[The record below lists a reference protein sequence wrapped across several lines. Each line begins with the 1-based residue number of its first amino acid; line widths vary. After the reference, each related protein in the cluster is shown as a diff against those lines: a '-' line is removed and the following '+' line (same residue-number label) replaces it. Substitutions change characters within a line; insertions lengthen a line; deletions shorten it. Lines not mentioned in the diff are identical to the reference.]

1 MKRLLAW
8 AGRTFVTLRESI
20 LDALVEVKVNRARIV
35 LQTLGVILGVGSLVA
50 VQGLSDSGRRQSVKF
65 FDEFGG
71 LKKILVLNKP
81 LKERVQTAQML
92 KSHGLDWEDVEAL
105 RREIPFATQV
115 DPIAEA
121 NLLVRTPTYH
131 KEREIAGATP
141 DYQAVYKFFPARGR
155 FLIDDDLVSM
165 SRVVVLGDSAA
176 RLYFGNEDPLGK
188 TLYIGDAGFRVVG
201 VLRRKEFYFNE
212 GDRNA
217 LEWMNR
223 LTIIPITA
231 LYARFTG
238 DPDKKVD
245 YINVMV
251 DKIANNKKA
260 TEAIK
265 KVLYRRHAGLGDFEV
280 YNREERMRQ
289 REQNDVFFDF
299 IFLGTG
305 IVSLIVGGI
314 VIMNIMMASLRER
327 IREVGVR
334 KAIGAKGLD
343 VALQFLVE
351 SILVTLIGG
360 IVGLPIGILFCTG
373 ITALIGNPAVITP
386 WMAAESVI
394 ASVAVGLFFGLY
406 PAIKAA
412 RLNPVEALR
421 YE

>member
-1 MKRLLAW
+1 
-8 AGRTFVTLRESI
+8 VTLRESI
-20 LDALVEVKVNRARIV
+20 LDALVEVRVNRARTV
-35 LQTLGVILGVGSLVA
+35 LQTLGVILGVASLVA
-50 VQGLSDSGRRQSVKF
+50 VQGMSDAGRRQSVKF
-65 FDEFGG
+65 FSEFGG
-71 LKKILVLNKP
+71 LRKILVLNKP
-81 LKERVQTAQML
+81 VKERVQTATMRA
-92 KSHGLDWEDVEAL
+92 SHGLDWGDVAAL
-105 RREIPFATQV
+105 RREVPQATQV
-115 DPIAEA
+115 DPIAEEML
-121 NLLVRTPTYH
+121 NIRTPTYR
-131 KEREIAGATP
+131 KLREVTGATP

-155 FLIDDDLVSM
+155 FLIDDDLASM

-188 TLYIGDAGFRVVG
+188 TLYIGDGGFRVVG

-223 LTIIPITA
+223 LTIIPLTA
-231 LYARFTG
+231 LYSRFTG
-238 DPDKKVD
+238 DPDKKVS

-251 DKIANNKKA
+251 DKVENNQKA
-260 TEAIK
+260 VGAIR
-265 KVLYRRHAGLGDFEV
+265 KVLERRHKGVRDFEV
-280 YNREERMRQ
+280 IDRKERMKQ
-289 REQNDVFFDF
+289 QQQQGQIFDI
-299 IFLGTG
+299 IFMATG
-305 IVSLIVGGI
+305 IVSLLVGGI

-334 KAIGAKGLD
+334 KAIGARGLD

-351 SILVTLIGG
+351 SVLVTSIGG
-360 IVGLPIGILFCTG
+360 LVGLPIGVLFANA
-373 ITALIGNPAVITP
+373 ITALIGQPAVITP
-386 WMAAESVI
+386 QMALVSVI

>member
-1 MKRLLAW
+1 
-8 AGRTFVTLRESI
+8 VTLRESI
-20 LDALVEVKVNRARIV
+20 VDALVEVRVNRARTV
-35 LQTLGVILGVGSLVA
+35 LQTLGVILGVASLVA
-50 VQGLSDSGRRQSVKF
+50 VQGMSDAGRRQGLKF
-65 FDEFGG
+65 FSEFGG
-71 LKKILVLNKP
+71 LKKILVHNKP
-81 LKERVQTAQML
+81 LKERVQTAAML
-92 KSHGLDWEDVEAL
+92 DSHGLDWGDVEAL
-105 RREIPFATQV
+105 RREIPMATQV
-115 DPIAEA
+115 DPIAEDEQTI
-121 NLLVRTPTYH
+121 RTPTYQ
-131 KEREIAGATP
+131 KLREITGATP

-155 FLIDDDLVSM
+155 FLIDDDLAQM

-176 RLYFGNEDPLGK
+176 RLYFGNDDPLGK

-231 LYARFTG
+231 LYSRFTG
-238 DPDKKVD
+238 DPDKKVS

-251 DKIANNKKA
+251 DKVENNKKA
-260 TEAIK
+260 VAAIR
-265 KVLYRRHAGLGDFEV
+265 KVLDRRHKGVKDFEV
-280 YNREERMRQ
+280 IDRKERMKQ
-289 REQNDVFFDF
+289 QQQEGQIFDL
-299 IFLGTG
+299 IFLATG
-305 IVSLIVGGI
+305 ILSLLVGGI

-351 SILVTLIGG
+351 SVLVTALGG
-360 IVGLPIGILFCTG
+360 LVGLPLGILFANG
-373 ITALIGNPAVITP
+373 ITALIGQPAVITP
-386 WMAAESVI
+386 QMAMVSVI
-394 ASVAVGLFFGLY
+394 ASVVVGLFFGLY

>member
-1 MKRLLAW
+1 M
-8 AGRTFVTLRESI
+8 TLRESI
-20 LDALVEVKVNRARIV
+20 VDALVEVRVNRARTL
-35 LQTLGVILGVGSLVA
+35 LQTLGVILGVASLVA
-50 VQGLSDSGRRQSVKF
+50 VQGMSDAGRRQGLKF
-65 FDEFGG
+65 FSEFGG
-71 LKKILVLNKP
+71 LKKVLVLNKP
-81 LKERVQTAQML
+81 VKDRVQTATMRN
-92 KSHGLDWEDVEAL
+92 SHGLDWGDVEAL
-105 RREIPFATQV
+105 RREVPMATQV
-115 DPIAEA
+115 DPIAEEML
-121 NLLVRTPTYH
+121 NIRTPTYR
-131 KEREIAGATP
+131 KLREVTGATP

-155 FLIDDDLVSM
+155 FLIEDDLARM

-231 LYARFTG
+231 LYSRFTG
-238 DPDKKVD
+238 DPDKKVS

-251 DKIANNKKA
+251 DKIDNNKKA
-260 TEAIK
+260 VQAIN
-265 KVLYRRHAGLGDFEV
+265 KVLARRHKGVADYEV
-280 YNREERMRQ
+280 IDRKERMKQ
-289 REQNDVFFDF
+289 QQQQGQIFDL
-299 IFLGTG
+299 IFLATG

-334 KAIGAKGLD
+334 KAIGARGLD

-351 SILVTLIGG
+351 SVLVTGIGG
-360 IVGLPIGILFCTG
+360 LVGLPLGVLFANG
-373 ITALIGNPAVITP
+373 ITALIGQPAVITP
-386 WMAAESVI
+386 QMAMVSVV